1 MMINSKLIELASK
14 IPKRQFKRLQDFLES
29 PYFNKKEEL
38 IALYHFLAS
47 FQFDFTHEKLTKA
60 NAFIYVY
67 GKHKPY
73 DEKEMGYMM
82 SQLTQLI
89 NDFLAHEQLRNDDM
103 MKSQLLMPLYNDWD
117 LDKSF
122 SEILKKANKFQKK
135 KRGKDSDY
143 YFNQF
148 KIYLNEAEQFAKKQV
163 HAQDVALQK
172 AIDFLDYYYIA
183 TKLQYSCAILSR
195 SLAAKNYQ
203 VKLIQE
209 LKKYLQNNSHENHY
223 SIHIYH
229 TILQTVLDS
238 DNGIH
243 FIKLKKLMEKYIHHF
258 EPEEA
263 TGIYTHAVNYCVRRI
278 NNGQSHYAA
287 ELLTLYKDLLKNRLI
302 FEGNYL
308 SQWNYTNIVSI
319 AIRNEEFEWT
329 KEFIRAYKTSLDPVF
344 RKNAYTYNLAYLFFH
359 QKEYD
364 KVLEL
369 LPKVEFKDVLY
380 GVSARLLLIKSYYE
394 QNYVMPFASLVDSFK
409 MYLKRNK
416 IISDDMRKRH
426 LNFLKYID
434 AVQKE
439 LKGNNVKL
447 LKLKQ
452 KIEADKQTIN
462 KAWLLEKVNA
472 KIKIRK

>member
-1 MMINSKLIELASK
+1 MKNSKLIQLVSK
-14 IPKRQFKRLQDFLES
+14 IPKRQFKRLQEFLES

-38 IALYHFLAS
+38 IALYHFLS
-47 FQFDFTHEKLTKA
+47 NFKFDFEHEKLTKA
-60 NAFIYVY
+60 KAFVFVY
-67 GKHKPY
+67 GKQKTY
-73 DEKEMGYMM
+73 DEKEMGYIM

-89 NDFLAHEQLRNDDM
+89 NDFLAHEQLRNDEM
-103 MKSQLLMPLYNDWD
+103 MKSQLLMPIYNDWD
-117 LDKSF
+117 LEKSF
-122 SEILKKANKFQKK
+122 AEILKKANKFQQK

-148 KIYLNEAEQFAKKQV
+148 KIYLNEAEQFAKKQT

-209 LKKYLQNNSHENHY
+209 LKNYLQNNSHENHY

-238 DNGIH
+238 DNDIH
-243 FIKLKKLMEKYIHHF
+243 FTKLKKLMDEHINHF

-263 TGIYTHAVNYCVRRI
+263 TGIYTHAVNYCVRQI
-278 NNGQSHYAA
+278 NKGQSHYAV
-287 ELLTLYKDLLKNRLI
+287 ELLTLYKDLLKNKAI
-302 FEGNYL
+302 FDGNYL
-308 SQWNYTNIVSI
+308 TQWNYTNIVSI
-319 AIRNEEFEWT
+319 AIRNKEFEWA
-329 KEFIRAYKTSLDPVF
+329 ENFIREYKTSLDPVF

-369 LPKVEFKDVLY
+369 LPKVEFNDVMY
-380 GVSARLLLIKSYYE
+380 GVSSRLLLLKSYYE
-394 QNYVMPFASLVDSFK
+394 QNAVIAFASLVDSFK

-416 IISDDMRKRH
+416 IISDDMRKRYI
-426 LNFLKYID
+426 NFLKYID
-434 AVQKE
+434 AIQKTI
-439 LKGNNVKL
+439 KGNNEKL
-447 LKLKQ
+447 LKIKQ
-452 KIEADKQTIN
+452 KITEDKQTVN
-462 KAWLLEKVNA
+462 KSWLLEKTNE
-472 KIKIRK
+472 KLKKRGF